1 MFMIIKLI
9 LSRSTLKIPI
19 SLAKNVTL
27 LNVTLSSLKKGISS
41 LVSKASWN
49 FSSILL
55 VTNQSGT
62 NFNADKQPSTAS
74 S

>member
-27 LNVTLSSLKKGISS
+27 LNVTLSSLKKGISL
-41 LVSKASWN
+41 LVSKAS
-49 FSSILL
+49 
-55 VTNQSGT
+55 
-62 NFNADKQPSTAS
+62 
-74 S
+74 